1 MSMIFLRGLKNTML
15 KIIVFFVFSVFLH
28 SQNVDLYLSL
38 INEGRSKGVLENLPE
53 LISKYPN
60 DPGVLY
66 LNALLNKDGESAVDQ
81 YKSIIK
87 NYSES
92 KYAPDA
98 AMKLGEYFYAR
109 GLYTQSANLLKNIPV
124 KYPRFSEMQRLTDL
138 MINSF
143 NAIGEADSAKY
154 YGLIIKSMFPAI
166 NADVIEDNRKLSQ
179 VFDFKKKKSNKG
191 PYVVQ
196 IGAFSSK
203 ENAKRLKLQV
213 RQLGHDVSINKVDS
227 NGKTFF
233 AVRVNSYKSKIKAEN
248 IGKNIKSKLGVSF
261 RVLYRPS

>member
-1 MSMIFLRGLKNTML
+1 MVKVL
-15 KIIVFFVFSVFLH
+15 VFFVFVLSLQ

-38 INEGRSKGVLENLPE
+38 INEGQSKGVLENLPE
-53 LISKYPN
+53 LISKYPK
-60 DPGVLY
+60 DSGVLY
-66 LNALLNKDGESAVDQ
+66 IKALLNQNGDDAIKQ
-81 YKSIIK
+81 YKNIIK
-87 NYSES
+87 TYPNS
-92 KYAPDA
+92 KYAPKS
-98 AMKLGEYFYAR
+98 AMKLGEYYYAK

-124 KYPRFSEMQRLTDL
+124 KYPRFNDMQRLTDL

-166 NADVIEDNRKLSQ
+166 NADINEDNSKLFQ

-203 ENAKRLKLQV
+203 ENATRLKLQV
-213 RQLGHDVSINKVDS
+213 RQLGHDVSINKIDS

-233 AVRVNSYKSKIKAEN
+233 AVRVNSYKSKKKAED
-248 IGKNIKSKLGVSF
+248 IGRGIKSKLGVSF

>member
-1 MSMIFLRGLKNTML
+1 ML
-15 KIIVFFVFSVFLH
+15 KIITFFVFAVFIQ

-38 INEGRSKGVLENLPE
+38 IDEGKSKGVLENLPE
-53 LISKYPN
+53 LTSKFPN

-66 LNALLNKDGESAVDQ
+66 LNALLNKDGDSSLDQ
-81 YKSIIK
+81 YKNIIK
-87 NYSES
+87 NYPES
-92 KYAPDA
+92 KYVPNA
-98 AMKLGEYFYAR
+98 AMKIGEYFYAR

-124 KYPRFSEMQRLTDL
+124 KYPRFNEMQRLTDL

-154 YGLIIKSMFPAI
+154 YGLIIKSMFPRI
-166 NADVIEDNRKLSQ
+166 NADIKEDAMKLSQ
-179 VFDFKKKKSNKG
+179 VFDFKKKKSNRG

-213 RQLGHDVSINKVDS
+213 SQLGHDVSINKVDS

-233 AVRVNSYKSKIKAEN
+233 AVRVNSYNSKRKAEN
-248 IGKNIKSKLGVSF
+248 IGKDIKSKLGVSF